1 VAAPLLEGPDA
12 GPRFVDL
19 CLGHA
24 NVQQRMTTRLRDHV
38 STSVWFFAPQLA
50 SLQEEAHLVHGDFG
64 NRNVLVR
71 KVTKKWTVS
80 AVLDWE
86 FAIAGSPLTD
96 VGHPVK
102 EDVKKKT
109 LLPSPLRE
117 AVWLASS
124 PASVLLLLRGV
135 LGFVRAL
142 DRRVVQRRC
151 QPQWLIPT

>member
-1 VAAPLLEGPDA
+1 MA
-12 GPRFVDL
+12 
-19 CLGHA
+19 
-24 NVQQRMTTRLRDHV
+24 
-38 STSVWFFAPQLA
+38 
-50 SLQEEAHLVHGDFG
+50 
-64 NRNVLVR
+64 VR
-71 KVTKKWTVS
+71 R
-80 AVLDWE
+80 E
-86 FAIAGSPLTD
+86 FAKPRQCQQNAVVFAFITFTLLAPEVNASRSSVGDAPYDTKVVGDYTGLSRRLNKFRMADCEKQPALSSPSARVIT
-96 VGHPVK
+96 HPVK